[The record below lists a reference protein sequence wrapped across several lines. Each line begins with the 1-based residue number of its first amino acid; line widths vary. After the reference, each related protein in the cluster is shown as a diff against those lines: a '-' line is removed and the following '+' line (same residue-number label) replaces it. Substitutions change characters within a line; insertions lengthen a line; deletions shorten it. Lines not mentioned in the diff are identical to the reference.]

1 MVKKSEWREWLV
13 TSAVRKR
20 RGTMVV
26 GAQLAVFSFVFNSG
40 PSPAEKRLPHLGWVL
55 PSPLTCL
62 DNQ

>member
-1 MVKKSEWREWLV
+1 
-13 TSAVRKR
+13 
-20 RGTMVV
+20 MVV

-40 PSPAEKRLPHLGWVL
+40 PNPAEKRLPYFGWVL

>member
-1 MVKKSEWREWLV
+1 
-13 TSAVRKR
+13 
-20 RGTMVV
+20 MVV

-40 PSPAEKRLPHLGWVL
+40 PNPAEKRLPHLGWVL